1 MAPRTRNATS
11 RKNSAVRTFSKTRS
25 RNIIDNNNRNQTVS
39 FDSEDHGQVQ
49 TRSDDHEDDDL
60 PSTSVSIE
68 TEPVIKKA
76 KLSEGIKMAC
86 DIIPQFDG
94 TNMSIIIFEEHCKL
108 AATFVEP
115 NELNY

>member
-11 RKNSAVRTFSKTRS
+11 RKNSAVVTTISKRRS

-39 FDSEDHGQVQ
+39 VDSEDHGQVQ
-49 TRSDDHEDDDL
+49 TRSDDHVDDDL

-76 KLSEGIKMAC
+76 KLSEGIKNGA
-86 DIIPQFDG
+86 
-94 TNMSIIIFEEHCKL
+94 
-108 AATFVEP
+108 
-115 NELNY
+115 